1 MIYSHSYGSS
11 AIVTNPPNYATVPG
25 YHGPVPQPR
34 GTVDATVQSAPTTY
48 EQQQSTTSQ
57 PRQEGTNDSEYDSER
72 SSDSNQPD
80 GDRNYDNSADDRT
93 ETTVPEP
100 PVERQ

>member
-1 MIYSHSYGSS
+1 MIYSQSHGSS
-11 AIVTNPPNYATVPG
+11 AIVTSPPNHATVPG
-25 YHGPVPQPR
+25 NHGPVPQPE
-34 GTVDATVQSAPTTY
+34 GTVQGNVWSAPTTY

-57 PRQEGTNDSEYDSER
+57 PLQDGTNDSEYDSER

-80 GDRNYDNSADDRT
+80 GDTNFDKNAEDRT
-93 ETTVPEP
+93 ETTVPAP